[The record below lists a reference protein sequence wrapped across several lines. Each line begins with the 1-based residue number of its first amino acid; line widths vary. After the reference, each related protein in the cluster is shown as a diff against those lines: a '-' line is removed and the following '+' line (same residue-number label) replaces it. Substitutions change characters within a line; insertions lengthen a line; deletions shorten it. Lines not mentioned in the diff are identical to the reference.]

1 MAYDLVLLP
10 SASKEVQ
17 ETLLWYEEQQKGL
30 EARFY
35 QELQNA
41 FNEITKDPDLFQKR
55 YRDVRIRFLKK
66 FKYGVHYQVKQ
77 NLIIVLA
84 VVHTAQKPRK

>member
-1 MAYDLVLLP
+1 MVYDLVLLP

-35 QELQNA
+35 KELQIA

-66 FKYGVHYQVKQ
+66 FKYGVHYQVNQ